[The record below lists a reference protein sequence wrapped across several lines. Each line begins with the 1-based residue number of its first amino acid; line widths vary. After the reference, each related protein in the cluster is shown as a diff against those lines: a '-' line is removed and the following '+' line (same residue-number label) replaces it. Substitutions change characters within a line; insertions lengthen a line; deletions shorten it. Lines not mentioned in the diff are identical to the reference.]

1 MAIILYNPK
10 AKNTQT
16 HQHVKNMRTNLL
28 KRFSEVTLIDITQE
42 DDLKARLSS
51 LKADDYV
58 VLMGGDGTIHHF
70 VNQVYDLF
78 PLPFPIHLSPMGSGN
93 DFYRTLKKYQAPT
106 QLFQM
111 TLHGTPHYFVNGMGI
126 GIDGEIGIHVNKDP
140 KKRKSTYLKETFKA
154 LIRYIPETVHVEID
168 GHPYTFHK
176 AYLVVGSNGQYFGSG
191 MRIAP
196 HANPEDQSLEIVIA
210 HNISRLKILLI
221 FLTIYLGQHTR
232 FKKHI
237 FTAKGSSLTVT
248 FETPKVAQM
257 DGECFENIKT
267 LTVGVAEK
275 KAAFRMFR

>member
-16 HQHVKNMRTNLL
+16 QQHVEKMKSQLL
-28 KRFSEVTLIDITQE
+28 KRYDEVTLIDITKE
-42 DDLKARLSS
+42 DDLKTRLSP
-51 LKADDYV
+51 LKPDEYV

-70 VNQVYDLF
+70 VNQVYDAL
-78 PLPFPIHLSPMGSGN
+78 PLPFPIYLSPMGSGN
-93 DFYRTLKKYQAPT
+93 DFYRTLKKYSGPT
-106 QLFQM
+106 QLFKM
-111 TLHGTPHYFVNGMGI
+111 MIGDTPNYFVNGMGI
-126 GIDGEIGIHVNKDP
+126 GIDGEIGVHVNKDP

-154 LIRYIPETVHVEID
+154 LIRYQPETVKVKID
-168 GHPYTFHK
+168 GVSHTFNQ

-196 HANPEDQSLEIVIA
+196 HANPEDDTLEIVIA

-221 FLTIYLGQHTR
+221 FLTIYIGQHTR

-237 FTAKGSSLTVT
+237 FTAKGSSLDIT
-248 FETPKVAQM
+248 FEHPKVAQM
-257 DGECFENIKT
+257 DGECFEDIRT
-267 LTVGVAEK
+267 LSVSIAEK